1 MGYIRFWRRIKI
13 FPGIYLNIGKRG
25 ISFSFGP
32 RGIKFTEGT
41 SGERISVGLPGTGIY
56 YIDQKKRSQKKDK
69 IEPSNHTLEDL
80 KKEIEGK

>member
-13 FPGIYLNIGKRG
+13 FPGIFLNIGKKG

-32 RGIKFTEGT
+32 KGIKYTKGT
-41 SGERISVGLPGTGIY
+41 SGERVSVGLPGTGIY
-56 YIDQKKRSQKKDK
+56 YVDQKRRSQKKEK
-69 IEPSNHTLEDL
+69 IEPADQTLEDL